1 MSVLNFVNLY
11 GAWFFLSLI
20 PLVILYFLKLRRPK
34 LEVPSLVLWQSV
46 VNDQRVNSPFQKFR
60 RNLLLL
66 LQILLLCLLVLA
78 LMQPFLPT
86 TAGVAQYTPLLI
98 DCSASMSARD
108 EATGRTRLELV
119 LQQVREQIENLSG
132 DQQLAIFTF
141 ASTGRRLTEFT
152 NDRRVLLKALEKI
165 EASDLP
171 AQLDDVLR
179 MAAAYSTSF
188 PIESVTVLTDGN
200 LPERVDF
207 ELPFRLDVRRV
218 DVGGPNLG
226 ITEMSARRSGA
237 DEWEVFVRVAGSSDD
252 LRGAEL
258 QIFENGQQTHSET
271 MEVSQQDAER
281 LVFPVTT
288 GAATLLE
295 ARLVPAGFDAMATDN
310 SVWLSLPATRPLK
323 ALVSDKLATWKR
335 AIGIV
340 PNVTVED
347 LVGEVPAGSEYD
359 LIVTREAVVPGVSAP
374 IRIVVGGIPEDLA
387 TQVSRKDDVS
397 SVIDWN
403 RTAPLLRHVQLAD
416 VQVGEQPAWGEG
428 VTVRDLEA
436 RGYEVLIDGNAGPLL
451 LQKREGLQTT
461 WWFTFDT
468 DRSTLPF
475 RVGFPILVANAV
487 DAALKQA
494 ALSEVSA
501 APTGVL
507 PALSLEADRDY
518 VVTTPR
524 GEQLAG
530 RSGAT
535 GLLTGIPAAR
545 VGRYSVAEGQDT
557 VAVVG
562 TGLLSVTETSL
573 AAVEELRF
581 SEATV
586 ATGTTET
593 LETDRPLWW
602 TLALVAF
609 GLLMFEWWY
618 FQRARGAVE

>member
-1 MSVLNFVNLY
+1 MSVLNFFNLY

-34 LEVPSLVLWQSV
+34 QEVPSLVLWQSV

-86 TAGVAQYTPLLI
+86 TAGVAKYTPLLI

-108 EATGRTRLELV
+108 ESTGRTRLELV

-141 ASTGRRLTEFT
+141 SATGRRLTEFT

-165 EASDLP
+165 EATDLP

-200 LPERVDF
+200 LPERVEF

-218 DVGGPNLG
+218 DAGGPNLG

-271 MEVSQQDAER
+271 MEVSQEDAER

-323 ALVSDKLATWKR
+323 ALVSDTLATWKR

-359 LIVTREAVVPGVSAP
+359 LIVTREAIVPGVSAP
-374 IRIVVGGIPEDLA
+374 IRIVVGGIPEDLK
-387 TQVSRKDDVS
+387 TQIVRKDDVS

-416 VQVGEQPAWGEG
+416 VQVGEQPAWGEA

-475 RVGFPILVANAV
+475 RVGFPILAANAV
-487 DAALKQA
+487 DASLKQA

-507 PALSLEADRDY
+507 PALSLDADRDY
-518 VVTTPR
+518 VVTTPG
-524 GEQLAG
+524 GEQLQG

-573 AAVEELRF
+573 LAVEELRF

-602 TLALVAF
+602 TLALAAF

>member
-34 LEVPSLVLWQSV
+34 LEVSSLVLWQSV

-86 TAGVAQYTPLLI
+86 TAGVARYTPLLI

-141 ASTGRRLTEFT
+141 SATGRRLTEFT

-165 EASDLP
+165 EATDLP

-218 DVGGPNLG
+218 DAGGPNLG

-237 DEWEVFVRVAGSSDD
+237 DEWEVFVRVAGSSED

-271 MEVSQQDAER
+271 MEVSQEDAER

-323 ALVSDKLATWKR
+323 ALVSDTLATWKR

-359 LIVTREAVVPGVSAP
+359 LIVTREAMVPGVSAP
-374 IRIVVGGIPEDLA
+374 IRIVVGGIPEDLK
-387 TQVSRKDDVS
+387 TQIVRRDDVS

-416 VQVGEQPAWGEG
+416 VQVGEQPAWGEA

-475 RVGFPILVANAV
+475 RVGFPILAANAV
-487 DAALKQA
+487 DASLKQA

-507 PALSLEADRDY
+507 PALGLEADRDY
-518 VVTTPR
+518 VVTTPG
-524 GEQLAG
+524 GEKLEG

-545 VGRYSVAEGQDT
+545 VGRYTVAEGQDT

-573 AAVEELRF
+573 LAVEELRF

-602 TLALVAF
+602 TLALAAF

>member
-1 MSVLNFVNLY
+1 
-11 GAWFFLSLI
+11 
-20 PLVILYFLKLRRPK
+20 
-34 LEVPSLVLWQSV
+34 
-46 VNDQRVNSPFQKFR
+46 VNSPFQKFR

-86 TAGVAQYTPLLI
+86 TAGVARYTPLLI

-141 ASTGRRLTEFT
+141 SATGRRLTEFT

-165 EASDLP
+165 EATDLP

-218 DVGGPNLG
+218 DAGGPNLG

-237 DEWEVFVRVAGSSDD
+237 DEWEVFVRVAGSSED

-271 MEVSQQDAER
+271 MEVSQEDAER

-323 ALVSDKLATWKR
+323 ALVSDTLATWKR

-359 LIVTREAVVPGVSAP
+359 LIVTREAMVPGVSAP
-374 IRIVVGGIPEDLA
+374 IRIVVGGIPEDLK
-387 TQVSRKDDVS
+387 TQIVRRDDVS

-416 VQVGEQPAWGEG
+416 VQVGEQPAWGEA

-475 RVGFPILVANAV
+475 RVGFPILAANAV
-487 DAALKQA
+487 DASLKQA

-507 PALSLEADRDY
+507 PALGLEADRDY
-518 VVTTPR
+518 VVTTPG
-524 GEQLAG
+524 GEKLEG

-545 VGRYSVAEGQDT
+545 VGRYTVAEGQDT

-573 AAVEELRF
+573 LAVEELRF

-602 TLALVAF
+602 TLALAAF